1 MASEQDEVN
10 TVLWLATW
18 AGKMGPLHLLSITG
32 IGPQKS
38 YRFDRT
44 INPILAS
51 LLSRW
56 LDIGLILFCVL
67 IIIYLKVNY

>member
-1 MASEQDEVN
+1 MASEQGKVN
-10 TVLWLATW
+10 TVFWLATW

-38 YRFDRT
+38 YLSDRI

-51 LLSRW
+51 LFRQ
-56 LDIGLILFCVL
+56 DDLILASFFFVF
-67 IIIYLKVNY
+67 